1 MLKMDLYN
9 VLISPVVTEKANNVA
24 EKNEQVVFKVLPQ
37 ATKQDIKAA
46 FELAFNAQVASVTVS
61 NVKGKAKKFGRFS
74 GRRANWKKAY
84 ISLKPGQSF
93 DLAANQ
99 K

>member
-1 MLKMDLYN
+1 MLKMDLYK
-9 VLISPVVTEKANNVA
+9 VLLSPVVTEKANIVA

-46 FELAFNAQVASVTVS
+46 FELAFNAEVLSVTVN

-84 ISLKPGQSF
+84 IS
-93 DLAANQ
+93 
-99 K
+99 